1 MVKKIV
7 ADWKINEGAKFREI
21 KVYTYNYNEE
31 SITSYGKEA
40 RTNGNIIIYKTV
52 SHIQSGD
59 KTIYKTIEAD

>member
-7 ADWKINEGAKFREI
+7 ADWSLGTKFREI

-31 SITSYGKEA
+31 SITTYGRQPNE
-40 RTNGNIIIYKTV
+40 NNMIDIIDIYKTV

-59 KTIYKTIEAD
+59 KTIYKQVEA

>member
-1 MVKKIV
+1 MATKIV
-7 ADWKINEGAKFREI
+7 ADWSLGTKFREI

-31 SITSYGKEA
+31 SITSYGKEP
-40 RTNGNIIIYKTV
+40 TGNGTIEISKTV